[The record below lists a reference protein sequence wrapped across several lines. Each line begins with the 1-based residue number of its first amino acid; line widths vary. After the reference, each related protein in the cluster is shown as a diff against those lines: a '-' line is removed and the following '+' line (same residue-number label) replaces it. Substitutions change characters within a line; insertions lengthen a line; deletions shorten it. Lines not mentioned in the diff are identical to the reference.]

1 MSPVSGNRLSEYRWW
16 RNDFQISDDLITF
29 YRETCNHGLLQF
41 GSHLVHSMG
50 SWKIIPKL
58 DSISEL
64 FPRKKSQPIYTRVQS
79 NIRMEVL
86 GDCTEMGLSLDIISE
101 IFLARNQYIVRFC
114 VYRFSAYADHLRQ
127 NLKKCRFRP
136 KKSLEHSQKY

>member
-1 MSPVSGNRLSEYRWW
+1 
-16 RNDFQISDDLITF
+16 
-29 YRETCNHGLLQF
+29 
-41 GSHLVHSMG
+41 MG

-136 KKSLEHSQKY
+136 KKSFEHSQRPLKNILMLSIFEFATPITLIGKMFLSGIWLQKYKRF